1 MKHLMIDIEAMDD
14 KPTAAITAIAAIFFN
29 PETGEI
35 GESFSRRISLEDSM
49 SKGGTVSAEVILRC
63 LRQPVGIRR
72 LMFDDFLYDIDC
84 AICDFYDFVN
94 SNMPPLGV
102 RVLYGCP
109 SLRSAVLRTAMQKF
123 VGDSFE
129 YGNEQ
134 SVTTVNELAK
144 SLGLNMESI
153 IPNTRINNAY
163 DQVVYNIKI
172 VSYVWMYLMKIA
184 SVK

>member
-35 GESFSRRISLEDSM
+35 GESFSRRINLEDSM
-49 SKGGTVSAEVILRC
+49 NKGGTASAEVILRW
-63 LRQPVGIRR
+63 LRQPAGVRR
-72 LMFDDFLYDIDC
+72 QMFDDFLYDIED
-84 AICDFYDFVN
+84 AISDFYDFVN

-102 RVLYGCP
+102 KVWYGCP
-109 SLRSAVLRTAMQKF
+109 SLRSAVLRTVMQKF

-134 SVTTVNELAK
+134 SVVTVNELAK

-153 IPNTRINNAY
+153 IPNSGINNAY
-163 DQVVYNIKI
+163 DQVVYNIKV
-172 VSYVWMYLMKIA
+172 VSYVWMYLVKIA

>member
-35 GESFSRRISLEDSM
+35 GESFSRRINLEDSM
-49 SKGGTVSAEVILRC
+49 NKGGTASAEVILRW
-63 LRQPVGIRR
+63 LRQPAGVRR
-72 LMFDDFLYDIDC
+72 QMFDDFLYDIED
-84 AICDFYDFVN
+84 AISDFYDFVN

-102 RVLYGCP
+102 KVWYGCP
-109 SLRSAVLRTAMQKF
+109 SLRSAVLRTVMQKF

-134 SVTTVNELAK
+134 SVVTVNELAK
-144 SLGLNMESI
+144 SLG
-153 IPNTRINNAY
+153 RILF
-163 DQVVYNIKI
+163 
-172 VSYVWMYLMKIA
+172 S
-184 SVK
+184 

>member
-35 GESFSRRISLEDSM
+35 GESFSRRINLEDSM
-49 SKGGTVSAEVILRC
+49 SKGGTASAEVILRW
-63 LRQPVGIRR
+63 LRQPAGVRR
-72 LMFDDFLYDIDC
+72 QMFDDFLYDIED
-84 AICDFYDFVN
+84 AISDFYDFVN
-94 SNMPPLGV
+94 SNMPTLGV
-102 RVLYGCP
+102 KVWYGCP

-129 YGNEQ
+129 YASEQ
-134 SVTTVNELAK
+134 SVVTVNELAK

-153 IPNTRINNAY
+153 IPRAGINNAY
-163 DQVVYNIKI
+163 DQVVYNVKV
-172 VSYVWMYLMKIA
+172 VSYVWMYLVKIA